1 MPTATAPFSYAQAA
15 KGQKFRPQD
24 ITLKNSPDGD
34 VPEPAALPTD
44 ARPDG
49 FQAIQ
54 EAKMN
59 SIAAA
64 TAPSVSD
71 ASCTTQND
79 TAPSLG
85 TSSGDSR
92 RDDDTSSEL
101 SAQRSVKGARSQ
113 GPGRRPTQSR
123 PTSSGADNKRNRR
136 EKKSKTATNGADSS
150 DKASSEEAETVKE
163 TPPPRR
169 DAQMAKVQQTGNAQ
183 PVKPSAPPE
192 SLERELYRQRPQPR
206 KGGDGEAARKNGF
219 TKNDARRATDATP
232 SDDVASWPTPNTVSK
247 EEKRKSIDKAIDFEK
262 VEKPTLSD
270 DPAGLKA
277 KQNGKKDWVKM
288 DFVPT
293 VNFQTPL
300 PQHKGAR
307 PRGGARGGREG
318 TTRGGHAAS
327 ATKDGEKGSSGA
339 PAATA
344 KANGETREAAREGP
358 THPRGSS
365 VPPMPTKRGSVDAP
379 TTREQRKHSVPGT
392 NKSKDQSSN
401 EHGREKHDTRG
412 ERTRG
417 GPRNRGNYHGSS
429 SQLNSQ
435 HSSFNGYPSNG
446 AVRQNPYSPPVRQ
459 NQFNQSFGPSATR
472 GGRGGRGGS
481 GPSRGAASSNNG
493 PGRHAQPA
501 VVSYDHTFHG
511 ASVMSYPQTP
521 PQTFYVDPY
530 LVSALST
537 QLSWYF
543 SIQNLCRDIFLRK
556 NMDSQGFAPLSLV
569 AGFNRLVVG
578 TEDGIERLRTVNNP
592 IHWVLPMSERNEA
605 AQNDGPVNFFHPG
618 QQQYPVH
625 PNMVPGN
632 FHPNGPAMNHYG
644 AFGEVKASPK
654 GSIATSRDTVLKPTV
669 AEFSPRAGAGDG
681 SFAGS
686 DSAAHTP
693 NEKSEEEANIRP
705 QDASNANVAAQ
716 ES

>member
-15 KGQKFRPQD
+15 KGQKVSSTSTPSTPLTSAAPESPSTGPQD
-24 ITLKNSPDGD
+24 ITLKNSPNGD

-163 TPPPRR
+163 TPPPKVELFEAPIPTVNPWHQRR

-183 PVKPSAPPE
+183 PVKPSAPVPTNATHSNVRKGGASQTGSSQKASSE
-192 SLERELYRQRPQPR
+192 NSTGSAPQPR

-262 VEKPTLSD
+262 AEKPTLSD
-270 DPAGLKA
+270 DPASLKA

-358 THPRGSS
+358 AHPRGSS

-401 EHGREKHDTRG
+401 VSH
-412 ERTRG
+412 RTLH
-417 GPRNRGNYHGSS
+417 Y
-429 SQLNSQ
+429 
-435 HSSFNGYPSNG
+435 
-446 AVRQNPYSPPVRQ
+446 
-459 NQFNQSFGPSATR
+459 
-472 GGRGGRGGS
+472 
-481 GPSRGAASSNNG
+481 
-493 PGRHAQPA
+493 
-501 VVSYDHTFHG
+501 
-511 ASVMSYPQTP
+511 
-521 PQTFYVDPY
+521 
-530 LVSALST
+530 
-537 QLSWYF
+537 
-543 SIQNLCRDIFLRK
+543 
-556 NMDSQGFAPLSLV
+556 LSL
-569 AGFNRLVVG
+569 
-578 TEDGIERLRTVNNP
+578 
-592 IHWVLPMSERNEA
+592 
-605 AQNDGPVNFFHPG
+605 
-618 QQQYPVH
+618 
-625 PNMVPGN
+625 
-632 FHPNGPAMNHYG
+632 
-644 AFGEVKASPK
+644 
-654 GSIATSRDTVLKPTV
+654 
-669 AEFSPRAGAGDG
+669 
-681 SFAGS
+681 
-686 DSAAHTP
+686 
-693 NEKSEEEANIRP
+693 
-705 QDASNANVAAQ
+705 
-716 ES
+716 